1 MAVIW
6 IEDFESTTGA
16 TSQAG
21 VTRAAPNRTNVNG
34 DNDGGGDFSFRSN
47 QPNDGSL
54 GTYPVF
60 FTGLQG
66 FGWLVEDTDSISG
79 SSVTID
85 ELNWTGIDISGETT
99 LEFSGLFGA
108 YDNPGSGNIHRWEA
122 TDFISVEVQIDG
134 GGFNEIL
141 RFESDNAG
149 GASGNLRIDTNGDGV
164 GDGTLLTVD
173 MQEITAAINGTG
185 STLD

>member
-66 FGWLVEDTDSISG
+66 FGWLVEDTDSITG
-79 SSVTID
+79 SSATID

-99 LEFSGLFGA
+99 LEF
-108 YDNPGSGNIHRWEA
+108 
-122 TDFISVEVQIDG
+122 
-134 GGFNEIL
+134 
-141 RFESDNAG
+141 
-149 GASGNLRIDTNGDGV
+149 
-164 GDGTLLTVD
+164 
-173 MQEITAAINGTG
+173 
-185 STLD
+185 